1 MKKFLSF
8 LILLYLSFVIVGLT
22 SCKSS
27 IDRKNN
33 PSVENQDD
41 QNDVLHVTFNVNE
54 TSYVEDVEYGTCV
67 SIPDIP
73 DVEGYLI
80 TAWRNGTDLFDFKTV
95 ITEDLVI
102 NAELEEVEGDFVY
115 IKDLDEYLN
124 NVTDKSELV
133 KVSIADRNFNFE
145 SLISILRN
153 HNDVKVSLNLLN
165 CIEVTEIPEAVF
177 ECLAVLTKVKLGY
190 YIEKI
195 GFNAFSGNENLDE
208 VEIRN
213 GCTIIGSS
221 AFYGCSKLEKIILPE
236 TVTKIDNS
244 VFYECR
250 SLKEILIP
258 DSVTDMGN
266 SVFEDCTSLTSV
278 KLPSGLTEIPN
289 WCFNMCSSLKEITLP
304 DGVTHIGD
312 FAFSNCQAL
321 TDISF
326 LNSITT
332 IGKYAFAGCEGL
344 KEVCIPSS
352 VKYINGN
359 IFDGCISLGK
369 ISVDENNTEYESPD
383 SCNAVIEKKTDKL
396 IIGCKNSV
404 IPDKV
409 KILGTYSFYRVN
421 GLESLEIPK
430 SVVEIEQYALPESRP
445 FIYYKGNIE
454 DWIKVKLS
462 DDVSGKKL
470 YINEQPATSIT
481 TLDLTDITEI
491 NSYSFYEWSGVQ
503 DIKFSPNTTS
513 IGRSAFYKCTGLT
526 EITLPENLKSIG
538 AGAFFGISIETLII
552 PEGVIVIEGSSTFA
566 YCSNL
571 KKVVLPSTLKQIADF
586 TFNGCQYLSEVILPE
601 GLEVIGG
608 DTFQSCIALENIT
621 IPSTVRIINYGAF
634 SGCSKLKSFKFPKN
648 IVMVGSQV
656 FRKCSSLK
664 ELTIPKS
671 IRNIDTM
678 LYSKNSSITKV
689 YYEGTEEEWASVKK
703 TYLPSTVTVIYNYS
717 YE

>member
-27 IDRKNN
+27 IDKKNN

-41 QNDVLHVTFNVNE
+41 QNNVLHVTFNVNE

-95 ITEDLVI
+95 ITENLVI

-133 KVSIADRNFNFE
+133 KVSIADRSFNFE

-165 CIEVTEIPEAVF
+165 CIEVTEIPDNAFDYNSILV
-177 ECLAVLTKVKLGY
+177 KIKLGY

-195 GFNAFSGNENLDE
+195 GCNAFVCNTNLDE
-208 VEIRN
+208 VEIRK
-213 GCTIIGSS
+213 GCKIIGYS
-221 AFYGCSKLEKIILPE
+221 AFYGCSKLKKVILPE
-236 TVTKIDNS
+236 TVTKIDVN
-244 VFYECR
+244 VFADCK
-250 SLKEILIP
+250 SLKEIVIP
-258 DSVTDMGN
+258 DSVTDMGA
-266 SVFEDCTSLTSV
+266 SVFENCTSLTSV
-278 KLPSGLTEIPN
+278 KLPVGLTEIPTYCFN
-289 WCFNMCSSLKEITLP
+289 WCTSLKDITLSAK
-304 DGVTHIGD
+304 GTHIGNLA
-312 FAFSNCQAL
+312 FANCLAL
-321 TDISF
+321 TDITF
-326 LNSITT
+326 LDSVTT
-332 IGKYAFAGCEGL
+332 IGEFAFAGCEGL

-359 IFDGCISLGK
+359 IFDGCIYLEK

-409 KILGTYSFYRVN
+409 KTLGTYSFYRVV
-421 GLESLEIPK
+421 GVESLEIPK
-430 SVVEIEQYALPESRP
+430 SVVEIEQYALPESKP

-462 DDVSGKKL
+462 DAVSGKKL
-470 YINEQPATSIT
+470 YINEQPASSIT
-481 TLDLTDITEI
+481 TLDLTGITEI

-503 DIKFSPNTTS
+503 DIRFSPNTTS

-538 AGAFFGISIETLII
+538 ISAFLGISIETLII

-571 KKVVLPSTLKQIADF
+571 KKVVLPSTLKNTGDF
-586 TFNGCQYLSEVILPE
+586 TFNNCSNLTEVILPE
-601 GLEVIGG
+601 GLEVIGD

-621 IPSTVRIINYGAF
+621 IPSTVKEIKYSAF
-634 SGCSKLKSFKFPKN
+634 SGCSKLKSLKFPKN
-648 IVMVGSQV
+648 ISSVGSQV
-656 FRKCSSLK
+656 LRKCSSLK